1 MAGSEP
7 ASSAEA
13 EASVTALGTLPDAD
27 LARACLDGQ
36 TGAFDLLVERHRRVV
51 YRVCYRFV
59 SNHEDASDL
68 SQEVFLRA
76 YRALGRFRGDASLTT
91 WLYRIAT
98 NVCLNRVSAKRL
110 PVEPIDAASDVDTRE
125 ESAPEG
131 LLRAERAVRVRE
143 AVAQLPEKQRAALVL
158 RVYEDM
164 THQEIASTLGTS
176 VGAAKANVFHALR
189 NLKRL
194 LGEEAI

>member
-1 MAGSEP
+1 M
-7 ASSAEA
+7 AEA
-13 EASVTALGTLPDAD
+13 DGATSARPQSDFATLPDAD
-27 LARACLDGQ
+27 LVRACLDGH
-36 TGAFDLLVERHRRVV
+36 TAAFDVIVERHRRTV

-59 SNHEDASDL
+59 ANHEDANDL
-68 SQEVFLRA
+68 SQEVLLRA

-91 WLYRIAT
+91 WLYRIAVNT
-98 NVCLNRVSAKRL
+98 CLNRVSVKA
-110 PVEPIDAASDVDTRE
+110 PVTEPIDAATDVDTRE
-125 ESAPEG
+125 ESASEG
-131 LLRAERAVRVRE
+131 LLREERAEQVRQ
-143 AVAQLPEKQRAALVL
+143 AVARLPEKQRAALVL

-194 LGEEAI
+194 IGDEAL